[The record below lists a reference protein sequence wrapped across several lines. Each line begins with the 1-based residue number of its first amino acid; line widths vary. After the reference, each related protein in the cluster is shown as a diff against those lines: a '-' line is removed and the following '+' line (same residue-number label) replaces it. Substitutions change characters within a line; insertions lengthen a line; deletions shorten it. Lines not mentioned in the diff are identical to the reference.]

1 MNDLTDTYLSVA
13 TVIVII
19 FIFLVCLICNI
30 SNLVYDNHY
39 VEID

>member
-1 MNDLTDTYLSVA
+1 MNDLTDIYLAVA

>member
-30 SNLVYDNHY
+30 PNLVYDNHY

>member
-1 MNDLTDTYLSVA
+1 MNDLTDTYLAVA

>member
-1 MNDLTDTYLSVA
+1 MNDSTDTYLAVA